1 MVYNAKIIGSNPA
14 VVNSKLK
21 ELQTRLEQE
30 ELVIPKYQR
39 MNAKNNLVLILF
51 SAISKTIDRINQ
63 DPAQRSSRQ
72 QDGRSRCFSGFE
84 ITLGLGGV
92 LQRITLA
99 DLNRNLAGEYDVE

>member
-1 MVYNAKIIGSNPA
+1 MVYNPKIIGSNPA
-14 VVNSKLK
+14 VVNIKLK
-21 ELQTRLEQE
+21 ELQARLEQE

-39 MNAKNNLVLILF
+39 MYAKNNLVLILF

-63 DPAQRSSRQ
+63 DPAQRSRQ

-99 DLNRNLAGEYDVE
+99 YLNRNLAGEYDVE